1 MKYILL
7 LILFILLYTNSNN
20 LVKIKS
26 TNNKFYYTQKTHS
39 LEASYILILLENF
52 INKLCNYLIKDNF
65 NNKYLKNK
73 LKKNIIIK
81 EIPNKY
87 KNYISYLSNKKIIYI
102 CLRKNKN
109 EFETNMNALY
119 FIIMHELSHI
129 ITITDGHTKEFW
141 DNNKLIINTA
151 TKYKLYKY
159 KNYYKYPVY
168 ICNKI
173 INSLPI

>member
-7 LILFILLYTNSNN
+7 LILFIFLYTNSNN

-26 TNNKFYYTQKTHS
+26 TNNKFYYTQQKHS
-39 LEASYILILLENF
+39 LKASHILILLEDF
-52 INKLCNYLIKDNF
+52 INKLSYYLLKDNF
-65 NNKYLKNK
+65 NNKYIKNK
-73 LKKNIIIK
+73 LKKKIIIK

-87 KNYISYLSNKKIIYI
+87 KNYVSYLSNKTIYI
-102 CLRKNKN
+102 CLRKNIN
-109 EFETNMNALY
+109 QFETNINALY

-129 ITITDGHTKEFW
+129 ITKTQGHTKEFW
-141 DNNKLIINTA
+141 DNYKLIINTA

-159 KNYYKYPVY
+159 KDYYNNPVK
-168 ICNKI
+168 ICNKL